1 MKKSGAL
8 KKLILLYSLTL
19 EKAGENRGFIESIII
34 CYDDII
40 IFTAIKKLLY
50 NCYIIR

>member
-8 KKLILLYSLTL
+8 KKLILLYSLIL
-19 EKAGENRGFIESIII
+19 EKAENRGFIESIII